1 MVIIEQNIS
10 QVKYSN
16 QEDKLNAINCY
27 EKLVEKEADIIIL
40 CEVTRSDNI
49 INNISKITN
58 RYSFV
63 TNDKTLYFTDIN
75 NRQDIQNKILIAYDK
90 NQYFLDSKNENLYSI
105 EDRMDFLHITIH
117 GKDKQKINII
127 GVRFHSFLNI
137 DKDFDDAK
145 LQYKSFCKLLDYAS
159 VYDNVVVAGDFNN
172 GPIMYKGNYNP
183 KFCYKEYNYHK
194 MHNRVMICNN
204 LKLLTDGIDTWKY
217 TIDNPDFENKW
228 TSYTFDKKSNKEYRT
243 MLDHFLVSNNFY
255 EESITAIDDKDI
267 ETKEYGIPNH
277 KIVKLTGRFVKT
289 QFHRNVMMT
298 NEFRFNLCLF
308 IEFFQYL
315 ERDLKSIYAKLIDGY
330 YPDCFD
336 EVAEKPI
343 GTLIKKLK
351 EVENNEQVKYL
362 SNEDYENLEKVRE
375 MRNYWCHTCYN
386 ETDSYIEQQPDM
398 SLITKHRDLL
408 ERLKKEREVVRLLSI
423 KMADISNKIPEKI
436 GKWKFADFIKIIG
449 PIYYTQVEG

>member
-40 CEVTRSDNI
+40 CKVTRPDNI

-117 GKDKQKINII
+117 DKDKQKINII

-172 GPIMYKGNYNP
+172 GPIMYKGNYKP

-255 EESITAIDDKDI
+255 EKALLLLM
-267 ETKEYGIPNH
+267 TKI
-277 KIVKLTGRFVKT
+277 
-289 QFHRNVMMT
+289 
-298 NEFRFNLCLF
+298 
-308 IEFFQYL
+308 
-315 ERDLKSIYAKLIDGY
+315 
-330 YPDCFD
+330 
-336 EVAEKPI
+336 
-343 GTLIKKLK
+343 
-351 EVENNEQVKYL
+351 
-362 SNEDYENLEKVRE
+362 
-375 MRNYWCHTCYN
+375 
-386 ETDSYIEQQPDM
+386 
-398 SLITKHRDLL
+398 
-408 ERLKKEREVVRLLSI
+408 
-423 KMADISNKIPEKI
+423 
-436 GKWKFADFIKIIG
+436 
-449 PIYYTQVEG
+449 